1 VGSLCRPTRE
11 GLRNGGATVRALVT
25 GGDGFV
31 GRHLLAHLRSL
42 GDEATGVDRECDV
55 TDAASVRAVLER
67 VRPDAIYHLAAL
79 TAVGASWS
87 DPVEYTRVNVLGTQ
101 NILDAAHDVVASASV
116 VVVSSADVYGVVRP
130 EDLPLVESFRVAP
143 ANPYA
148 SSKVEAE
155 HVAQAAVRE
164 HAQRVLIARPF
175 NHVGPGQSTDFVVP
189 AIVSR
194 LLEAVDDG
202 ATEIVVG
209 DLSTRR
215 DFSDVRDVVRAYRL
229 LAEHG
234 VSGEVYNIASGV
246 DVGLFD
252 IAQRLVAAIAPDVAL
267 VTDESLIR
275 PVEVPVSRGS
285 YDKVRRATK
294 WRPEITLDTSLH
306 DVIEEMRQR
315 RADS

>member
-1 VGSLCRPTRE
+1 MK
-11 GLRNGGATVRALVT
+11 ALVT

-31 GRHLLAHLRSL
+31 GRHLLRHLRAQ
-42 GDEATGVDRECDV
+42 GDEAVGVDRECDV
-55 TDAASVRAVLER
+55 TDAPSVLAVLDE

-87 DPVEYTRVNVLGTQ
+87 NAVEYTRVNVLGTR
-101 NILDAAHDVVASASV
+101 NVLDAASTAVPDANVVL
-116 VVVSSADVYGVVRP
+116 VSSADVYGVVRP

-155 HVAQAAVRE
+155 HVAHDAVRE
-164 HAQRVLIARPF
+164 RGQRVVIARPF
-175 NHVGPGQSTDFVVP
+175 NHVGPGQSTNFVVP
-189 AIVSR
+189 AIVDR
-194 LLEAVDDG
+194 LLQALDDG
-202 ATEIVVG
+202 ADEVVVG

-229 LAEHG
+229 LVERG

-252 IAQRLVAAIAPDVAL
+252 IAQRLVATIAPHVRL
-267 VTDESLIR
+267 VTDQSLIR
-275 PVEVPVSRGS
+275 PVEVPVSCGS
-285 YDKVRRATK
+285 YEKIRRATK
-294 WRPEITLDTSLH
+294 WHPTIPLDTSLH
-306 DVIEEMRQR
+306 DVIEEMRRR
-315 RADS
+315 RAES